1 MGTLS
6 QLSSSDLG
14 NKEPKGK
21 KLVGSIHSGMA
32 NEVQRNDE
40 RVFQEYLNYFKQ
52 NKDDIFS
59 NKEKAEIF
67 ISELLNVKITSS
79 KIKAK
84 LYFLISA
91 CYYSVEETSLSYD
104 YAIKAVNN
112 DSTEQEF
119 NLLLA
124 VLENKLKTDTSSS
137 IVLKAL
143 INLKGLY
150 FSLLGKTFYENELR
164 NTIDEEVSKF
174 KTFKV
179 SEARNSFF
187 LKSLFW
193 VPVLIFTLF
202 KYINY
207 VEPSGWFS
215 FNWKPFI
222 FIILLVLGG
231 CYFIVIN
238 IFLKQVRHTSEEWE
252 EMYCNEYK

>member
-14 NKEPKGK
+14 NKELKGK

-32 NEVQRNDE
+32 NEVQHNDE
-40 RVFQEYLNYFKQ
+40 KVFQEYLDYFKQ
-52 NKDDIFS
+52 NKNDIFS
-59 NKEKAEIF
+59 NREKAEVF
-67 ISELLNVKITSS
+67 ILELSKIKITSG

-84 LYFLISA
+84 VYFLISA
-91 CYYSVEETSLSYD
+91 CYYAVEETSLSYD

-119 NLLLA
+119 SLLLA

-137 IVLKAL
+137 IALKAL

-164 NTIDEEVSKF
+164 NTIDKEVATF
-174 KTFKV
+174 KSVKV
-179 SEARNSFF
+179 SEAKNSFF

-222 FIILLVLGG
+222 FIILLVFGG

-252 EMYCNEYK
+252 DMFCNEYK

>member
-14 NKEPKGK
+14 NKELKGK

-32 NEVQRNDE
+32 NEVQHNDE
-40 RVFQEYLNYFKQ
+40 KVFQEYLDYFKQ
-52 NKDDIFS
+52 NKNDIFS
-59 NKEKAEIF
+59 NREKAEVF
-67 ISELLNVKITSS
+67 ILELSKIKITSG

-84 LYFLISA
+84 VYFLISA
-91 CYYSVEETSLSYD
+91 CYYAVEETSLSYD

-119 NLLLA
+119 SLLLA

-137 IVLKAL
+137 IALKAL

-164 NTIDEEVSKF
+164 NTIDKEVATF
-174 KTFKV
+174 KSVKV
-179 SEARNSFF
+179 SEAKNSFF

-193 VPVLIFTLF
+193 VPVLIFTF
-202 KYINY
+202 TT
-207 VEPSGWFS
+207 VP
-215 FNWKPFI
+215 
-222 FIILLVLGG
+222 
-231 CYFIVIN
+231 
-238 IFLKQVRHTSEEWE
+238 
-252 EMYCNEYK
+252 

>member
-67 ISELLNVKITSS
+67 ISELLNVKITSI

-124 VLENKLKTDTSSS
+124 VLENKLKTNTSSS
-137 IVLKAL
+137 IALKAL

-164 NTIDEEVSKF
+164 NTIDGEVAKF
-174 KTFKV
+174 KSVKV

-193 VPVLIFTLF
+193 VPVLIFTLL
-202 KYINY
+202 KYVNY

-222 FIILLVLGG
+222 FMILLVLGG
-231 CYFIVIN
+231 CYLIVIN
-238 IFLKQVRHTSEEWE
+238 YFIKQVNHSSEEWE
-252 EMYCNEYK
+252 ELFINEH

>member
-14 NKEPKGK
+14 NKELKGK

-32 NEVQRNDE
+32 NEVQHNDE
-40 RVFQEYLNYFKQ
+40 KVFQEYLDYFKQ

-59 NKEKAEIF
+59 NREKAEVF
-67 ISELLNVKITSS
+67 ILELSKIKITSG

-84 LYFLISA
+84 VYFLISA
-91 CYYSVEETSLSYD
+91 CYYAVEETSLSYD

-119 NLLLA
+119 SLLLA

-137 IVLKAL
+137 IALKAL

-164 NTIDEEVSKF
+164 NTIDKEVATF
-174 KTFKV
+174 KSVKV
-179 SEARNSFF
+179 SEAKNSFF

-207 VEPSGWFS
+207 VEPLWNF
-215 FNWKPFI
+215 
-222 FIILLVLGG
+222 
-231 CYFIVIN
+231 
-238 IFLKQVRHTSEEWE
+238 
-252 EMYCNEYK
+252 

>member
-21 KLVGSIHSGMA
+21 KLVGTIHSGMA

-40 RVFQEYLNYFKQ
+40 KVFQEYLDYFKQ

-59 NKEKAEIF
+59 NREKAEVF
-67 ISELLNVKITSS
+67 ILELSKIKITSG

-84 LYFLISA
+84 VYFLISA
-91 CYYSVEETSLSYD
+91 CYYAVEETSLSYD

-112 DSTEQEF
+112 DATEQEF
-119 NLLLA
+119 SLLLA

-137 IVLKAL
+137 IALKAL

-164 NTIDEEVSKF
+164 NTIDKEVATF
-174 KTFKV
+174 KSVKV
-179 SEARNSFF
+179 SEAKNSFF

-193 VPVLIFTLF
+193 VPVLIFTLNSYLIDGF
-202 KYINY
+202 
-207 VEPSGWFS
+207 
-215 FNWKPFI
+215 
-222 FIILLVLGG
+222 
-231 CYFIVIN
+231 
-238 IFLKQVRHTSEEWE
+238 T
-252 EMYCNEYK
+252 

>member
-21 KLVGSIHSGMA
+21 KLVGTIHSGMA

-40 RVFQEYLNYFKQ
+40 KVFQEYLDYFKQ

-59 NKEKAEIF
+59 NREKAEVF
-67 ISELLNVKITSS
+67 ILELSKIKITGG

-84 LYFLISA
+84 VYFLISA
-91 CYYSVEETSLSYD
+91 CYYAVEETSLSYD

-112 DSTEQEF
+112 DATEQEF
-119 NLLLA
+119 SLLLA

-137 IVLKAL
+137 IALKAL

-164 NTIDEEVSKF
+164 NTIDKEVATF
-174 KTFKV
+174 KSVKV
-179 SEARNSFF
+179 SEAKNSFF

-222 FIILLVLGG
+222 FIILLVFGG

-252 EMYCNEYK
+252 DMFCNEYK

>member
-6 QLSSSDLG
+6 LLSSSDLG
-14 NKEPKGK
+14 NKEPKRK

-32 NEVQRNDE
+32 NEVQRNDK
-40 RVFQEYLNYFKQ
+40 RVFQEYLDYFKQ

-59 NKEKAEIF
+59 NREKAEVF
-67 ISELLNVKITSS
+67 ILELSKIKITSG

-84 LYFLISA
+84 VYFLIAA
-91 CYYSVEETSLSYD
+91 CYYVLGESSLSYD

-119 NLLLA
+119 HLLQT
-124 VLENKLKTDTSSS
+124 VLENDMQISASSS
-137 IVLKAL
+137 IASKAL
-143 INLKGLY
+143 NNLKGLY
-150 FSLLGKTFYENELR
+150 SSLLGRAFYENELR
-164 NTIDEEVSKF
+164 QTINEKVSKF
-174 KTFKV
+174 KAAKV

-202 KYINY
+202 KYVNY

-222 FIILLVLGG
+222 FMILLVLGG

>member
-14 NKEPKGK
+14 NKELKGK

-32 NEVQRNDE
+32 NEVQHNDE
-40 RVFQEYLNYFKQ
+40 KVFQEYLDYFKQ

-59 NKEKAEIF
+59 NREKAEVF
-67 ISELLNVKITSS
+67 ILELSKIKITSG

-84 LYFLISA
+84 VYFLISA
-91 CYYSVEETSLSYD
+91 CYYAVEDTSLSYD

-119 NLLLA
+119 SLLLA

-137 IVLKAL
+137 IALKAL

-164 NTIDEEVSKF
+164 NTIDKEVATF
-174 KTFKV
+174 KSVKV

-222 FIILLVLGG
+222 FIILLVFGG

-252 EMYCNEYK
+252 DMFCNEYK

>member
-14 NKEPKGK
+14 NKELKGK

-32 NEVQRNDE
+32 NEVQHNDE
-40 RVFQEYLNYFKQ
+40 KVFQEYLDYFKQ

-59 NKEKAEIF
+59 NREKAEVF
-67 ISELLNVKITSS
+67 ILELSKIKITSG

-84 LYFLISA
+84 VYFLISA
-91 CYYSVEETSLSYD
+91 CYYAVEETSLSYD

-119 NLLLA
+119 SLLLA

-137 IVLKAL
+137 IALKAL

-164 NTIDEEVSKF
+164 NTIDKEVATF
-174 KTFKV
+174 KSVKV
-179 SEARNSFF
+179 SEAKNSFF

-222 FIILLVLGG
+222 FIILLVFGG

-252 EMYCNEYK
+252 DMFCNEYK

>member
-14 NKEPKGK
+14 NKEPKRK
-21 KLVGSIHSGMA
+21 KLVGSIHSGMV
-32 NEVQRNDE
+32 NEIQRNDE
-40 RVFQEYLNYFKQ
+40 RVFQEYLDYFKQ
-52 NKDDIFS
+52 NKNDIFS
-59 NKEKAEIF
+59 NKEKSENF
-67 ISELLNVKITSS
+67 ISELFKIRITSS

-84 LYFLISA
+84 VYFLISA
-91 CYYSVEETSLSYD
+91 CYYAVEELSLSYD

-137 IVLKAL
+137 IALKAL

-164 NTIDEEVSKF
+164 NTIDEEVVKF
-174 KTFKV
+174 KSVKV

-222 FIILLVLGG
+222 FMILLVLGG

-238 IFLKQVRHTSEEWE
+238 YFIKQVNHSSEEWE
-252 EMYCNEYK
+252 ELFINEH

>member
-1 MGTLS
+1 M
-6 QLSSSDLG
+6 
-14 NKEPKGK
+14 
-21 KLVGSIHSGMA
+21 
-32 NEVQRNDE
+32 
-40 RVFQEYLNYFKQ
+40 
-52 NKDDIFS
+52 
-59 NKEKAEIF
+59 
-67 ISELLNVKITSS
+67 
-79 KIKAK
+79 
-84 LYFLISA
+84 YFLISA
-91 CYYSVEETSLSYD
+91 CYYAVEETSLSYD

-112 DSTEQEF
+112 DATEQEF
-119 NLLLA
+119 SLLLA

-137 IVLKAL
+137 IALKAL

-164 NTIDEEVSKF
+164 NTIDKEVATF
-174 KTFKV
+174 KSVKV
-179 SEARNSFF
+179 SEAKNSFF

-222 FIILLVLGG
+222 FIILLVFGG

-252 EMYCNEYK
+252 DMFCNEYK

>member
-21 KLVGSIHSGMA
+21 KLVGTIHSGMA

-40 RVFQEYLNYFKQ
+40 KVFQEYLDYFKQ

-59 NKEKAEIF
+59 NREKAEVF
-67 ISELLNVKITSS
+67 ILELSKIKITSG

-84 LYFLISA
+84 VYFLISA
-91 CYYSVEETSLSYD
+91 CYYAVEETSLSYD

-112 DSTEQEF
+112 DATEQEF
-119 NLLLA
+119 SLLLA

-137 IVLKAL
+137 IALKAL

-164 NTIDEEVSKF
+164 NTIDKEVATF
-174 KTFKV
+174 KSVKV
-179 SEARNSFF
+179 SEAKNSFF

-222 FIILLVLGG
+222 FIILLVFGG

-252 EMYCNEYK
+252 DMFCNEYK

>member
-14 NKEPKGK
+14 NKELKGK

-32 NEVQRNDE
+32 NEVQHNDE
-40 RVFQEYLNYFKQ
+40 KVFQEYLDYFKQ

-59 NKEKAEIF
+59 NREKAEVF
-67 ISELLNVKITSS
+67 ILELSKIKITSG

-84 LYFLISA
+84 VYFLISA
-91 CYYSVEETSLSYD
+91 CYYAVEETSLSYD

-119 NLLLA
+119 SLLLA

-137 IVLKAL
+137 IALKAL

-164 NTIDEEVSKF
+164 NTIDKEVATF
-174 KTFKV
+174 KSVKV
-179 SEARNSFF
+179 SEAKNSFF

-202 KYINY
+202 KYISY

-222 FIILLVLGG
+222 FIILLVFGG

-252 EMYCNEYK
+252 DMFCNEYK

>member
-14 NKEPKGK
+14 NKELKGK

-32 NEVQRNDE
+32 NEVQHNDE
-40 RVFQEYLNYFKQ
+40 KVFQEYLDYFKQ

-59 NKEKAEIF
+59 NREKAEVF
-67 ISELLNVKITSS
+67 ILELSKIKITSG

-84 LYFLISA
+84 VYFLIST
-91 CYYSVEETSLSYD
+91 CYYAVEETSLSYD

-119 NLLLA
+119 SLLLA

-137 IVLKAL
+137 IALKAL

-164 NTIDEEVSKF
+164 NTIDKEVATF
-174 KTFKV
+174 KSVKV
-179 SEARNSFF
+179 SEAKNSFF

-207 VEPSGWFS
+207 VEPSG
-215 FNWKPFI
+215 
-222 FIILLVLGG
+222 
-231 CYFIVIN
+231 
-238 IFLKQVRHTSEEWE
+238 
-252 EMYCNEYK
+252 

>member
-1 MGTLS
+1 M
-6 QLSSSDLG
+6 
-14 NKEPKGK
+14 
-21 KLVGSIHSGMA
+21 
-32 NEVQRNDE
+32 
-40 RVFQEYLNYFKQ
+40 
-52 NKDDIFS
+52 
-59 NKEKAEIF
+59 
-67 ISELLNVKITSS
+67 
-79 KIKAK
+79 
-84 LYFLISA
+84 YFLISA